1 MSIRTRK
8 QRLIKPGLQL
18 RFGFIFLATSVGA
31 VLIHAFLLNW
41 TLTQVSHK
49 LPNDESILLAQWPG
63 VFSKDIIFAIGLML
77 PMTLV
82 IGVLSTFP
90 IAGAIYRIESH
101 LRDVIRGTN
110 VGPCKLRKGDQLQE
124 LCGLMNQ
131 ALGYPEPVEA
141 GSEPEMDVHVDTDL
155 DQAA

>member
-41 TLTQVSHK
+41 TLTQISHK
-49 LPNDESILLAQWPG
+49 LPNDESVLLAQWPG

-82 IGVLSTFP
+82 IGVLATFP
-90 IAGAIYRIESH
+90 IAGAIHRIETH

-110 VGPCKLRKGDQLQE
+110 VGPCKLRKGDQLQD

-131 ALGYPEPVEA
+131 ALGHSQPGEADIGPELDVQVEA
-141 GSEPEMDVHVDTDL
+141 DV